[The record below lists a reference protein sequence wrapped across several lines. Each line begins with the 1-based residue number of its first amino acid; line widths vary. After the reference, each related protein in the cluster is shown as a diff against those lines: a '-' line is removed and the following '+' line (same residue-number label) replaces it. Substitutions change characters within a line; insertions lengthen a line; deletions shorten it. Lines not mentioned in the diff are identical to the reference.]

1 MGTVFLK
8 QKLKPM
14 KKFITFSSV
23 GLILFFVACNSNT
36 AGGGSTQGDKNI
48 ETVKAVNRAIES
60 GDLSKLDQ
68 YIAADGVDH
77 DAGEHGEDLKGL
89 DSIKANLG
97 RWHDEYKD
105 LKLVEVQ
112 QAANADYVFTLSR
125 FQGTNKVP
133 SMGEPAG
140 TYFDM
145 PSVEVVKFNAEGKAT
160 DHWGYISMKDAMKM
174 MGGGNMQMA
183 PGAGSKMDTTKH

>member
-1 MGTVFLK
+1 
-8 QKLKPM
+8 M
-14 KKFITFSSV
+14 KKFITIVSG
-23 GLILFFVACNSNT
+23 GLALLCISCNN
-36 AGGGSTQGDKNI
+36 AGGGNTQAQKNMDA
-48 ETVKAVNRAIES
+48 VKAVDRAIES

-68 YIAADGVDH
+68 YIAVDGVDH
-77 DAGEHGEDLKGL
+77 EAGDHGEDIKGL
-89 DSIKANLG
+89 DSIKAHLG

-125 FQGTNKVP
+125 FQGTNTVP

-140 TYFDM
+140 HHFDM

-160 DHWGYISMKDAMKM
+160 DHWGYISMKDAMQM
-174 MGGGNMQMA
+174 MGGGNMEMA
-183 PGAGSKMDTTKH
+183 PGANKMDTTKH